1 MKRTDNKFAIEL
13 ESEKSVNFKTDIEA
27 IMACN
32 MMALH
37 FANEGF
43 LTTTHLCKENG
54 TYELCVHFDLRHT
67 PTLPQGYLYSSY
79 NITSHEYNS
88 YGETKR
94 VRCKTF
100 SFRVNR

>member
-1 MKRTDNKFAIEL
+1 MKRIDNKFAIEL
-13 ESEKSVNFKTDIEA
+13 ESEKSVNFKSDIEA

-43 LTTTHLCKENG
+43 LTTTRLYMG
-54 TYELCVHFDLRHT
+54 TGSYELCVHFDLSHT

-79 NITSHEYNS
+79 NITSHEYYS
-88 YGETKR
+88 YGQITR
-94 VRCKTF
+94 VRCKTYRF
-100 SFRVNR
+100 KVN

>member
-13 ESEKSVNFKTDIEA
+13 ESEKSVNFKSDIEA

-32 MMALH
+32 MMALY

-43 LTTTHLCKENG
+43 LTTTRLCKENG
-54 TYELCVHFDLRHT
+54 CYEVCVHFDMGHT

-79 NITSHEYNS
+79 NITSHEYYS
-88 YGETKR
+88 YGQITKA
-94 VRCKTF
+94 RCKTF
-100 SFRVNR
+100 SFSVNR

>member
-32 MMALH
+32 MMALY

-43 LTTTHLCKENG
+43 PTNTRLCKENG
-54 TYELCVHFDLRHT
+54 TYEVCVYFDMRHT
-67 PTLPQGYLYSSY
+67 PTLPQGYLYSLY
-79 NITSHEYNS
+79 NITSFKSYS
-88 YGETKR
+88 YGQIKR
-94 VRCKTF
+94 IRCKTF
-100 SFRVNR
+100 SFKVNR

>member
-43 LTTTHLCKENG
+43 LTTTSLNKESG
-54 TYELCVHFDLRHT
+54 RYEVCVHFEMEHT
-67 PTLPQGYLYSSY
+67 PTLPQGYLYTSY
-79 NITSHEYNS
+79 NITSHEYYS
-88 YGETKR
+88 YGQITR
-94 VRCKTF
+94 VRCKTYRF
-100 SFRVNR
+100 SVNR

>member
-13 ESEKSVNFKTDIEA
+13 ESEKSVNFTTDIEA

-43 LTTTHLCKENG
+43 LTTTRMDKNNG
-54 TYELCVHFDLRHT
+54 TYEVCVHFDLGHT
-67 PTLPQGYLYSSY
+67 PTHPQSYPYSSY
-79 NITSHEYNS
+79 NITSHAYYL
-88 YGETKR
+88 YGSTKR
-94 VRCKTF
+94 VRCKTY
-100 SFRVNR
+100 SFVVK